1 MPDGVRVCTGAAHP
15 PYYPHDVFAVG
26 DRLYVNYSE
35 QGYDIV
41 DVSNPSDLRT
51 LGNFSHR
58 GPQYSHHNAVGT
70 FAGRTIAFMG
80 GEGPGEHLRVLDI
93 TDPAHIVK
101 IGEFQLRAP
110 ISIHNMLLVGKKLY
124 LSWYQEGVRVLDVSN
139 PTRPTQ
145 VAYYNTFRESDP
157 GRGDYYDGAIG
168 IRVPGDGYL
177 YVVDTSR
184 GLMLLREP

>member
-1 MPDGVRVCTGAAHP
+1 M
-15 PYYPHDVFAVG
+15 FAVG